1 MIKILFFGRLSDLAK
16 PMSCELPQDVKTA
29 AQLKDWLGRE
39 NEALVDALMS
49 KGNRVSVNQA
59 FTTEKALIK
68 DGDEIAFMSPLS
80 GG

>member
-16 PMSCELPQDVKTA
+16 PMSCELPQAVKTA
-29 AQLKDWLGRE
+29 ADLQLWLEKE
-39 NEALVDALMS
+39 NAPLRPALSV
-49 KGNRVSVNQA
+49 KGNRISVNHI
-59 FTTEKALIK
+59 FVEKDALIK